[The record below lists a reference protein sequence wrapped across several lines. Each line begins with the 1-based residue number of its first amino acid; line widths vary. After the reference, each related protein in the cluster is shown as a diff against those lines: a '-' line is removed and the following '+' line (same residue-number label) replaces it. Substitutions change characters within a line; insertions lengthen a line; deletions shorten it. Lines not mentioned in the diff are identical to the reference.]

1 MSDGRT
7 SLIEGTK
14 VLTQRG
20 FALTGV
26 VGAAGVTL
34 HYSCG
39 ETSVVSWVALGVIRG
54 LEGGEVCALSDS
66 LRPLWDT
73 LVDDVR
79 EAALFKMEI
88 VQEILTGYRDGHQC
102 LARPGEPRP
111 PYGPSGASENQRCKA
126 MAAELNAGAQLD
138 RRVRGRLQD
147 GETRPAQ
154 YSPSTLRLWVRNF
167 KERGLLALIDER
179 STRQSKSWELID
191 SRYRQ
196 VATQI
201 VDTLDGD
208 RSTISNQEI
217 DRRTRV
223 QLKENGIDDFVAP
236 ERITREYL
244 AHLKRER
251 GTTTR
256 AQRSRKSRRVSGA
269 KHYPAIRPGQVV
281 AIDVTRA
288 DNLVYD
294 PLSGDPCSVEI
305 ITAID
310 VATRVVLAL
319 RVVPRSA
326 KGFEAGLLLYDI
338 CRPFSLQVDGTSIG
352 DWRWV
357 GLPEQLDLSG
367 VPIQVGKRVLSPN
380 FTTLQGEHGIPSV
393 MPDAIRCDHGSIFVC
408 MQFRALLIMLGI
420 DLMLNRGGKPND
432 NPHVERWHET
442 IQRGLQQI
450 PGYKGRNVSQRGKLV
465 AEEPLLTARQ
475 LQDHLCRFIA
485 LDYHR
490 YGHEGIIL
498 PGEEAARV
506 CPLELWDAM
515 TEITGRIDVPQQP
528 DLIYQFL
535 PVKWGTISH
544 AGVEFKNM
552 VYDSLTVLEPYR
564 SVPVGQFRAG
574 DRAAPFFYDPQ
585 DLSRIWF
592 HDPATKRV
600 EPIEWRGS
608 DRTVAPMTEAIVNL
622 ALKRI
627 RRRGGNL
634 VLNKHSAT
642 RQIIDELGQITE
654 TPAKPK
660 LQKQLIAARMREE
673 RAKIDHAEAQRVQDH
688 LRPARPP
695 ARRRSAAAREVWP
708 PLPEGI

>member
-1 MSDGRT
+1 MFDGRT
-7 SLIEGTK
+7 SLTEGTR

-26 VGAAGVTL
+26 IGAAGVTL
-34 HYSCG
+34 HYPCG
-39 ETSVVSWVALGVIRG
+39 ETSVVSWVELGVIRN
-54 LEGGEVCALSDS
+54 LDNGEVCALSES

-73 LVDDVR
+73 LGDDAR
-79 EAALFKMEI
+79 EAALFKLEI
-88 VQEILTGYRDGHQC
+88 VQEILTGYREGHPR

-111 PYGPSGASENQRCKA
+111 PYGPSGASENQRCNA
-126 MAAELNAGAQLD
+126 MAAELNTGAQLD
-138 RRVRGRLQD
+138 RKVRGRLQD

-154 YSPSTLRLWVRNF
+154 YSQSTIRLWVRNF
-167 KERGLLALIDER
+167 KQRGLPALIDER
-179 STRQSKSWELID
+179 STRQSKSWDLID
-191 SRYRQ
+191 ERYRQ

-208 RSTISNQEI
+208 RSTISIDEI

-223 QLKENGIDDFVAP
+223 QLKINGIDYVPPQRNSRQFLS
-236 ERITREYL
+236 T
-244 AHLKRER
+244 LKRER
-251 GTTTR
+251 GATTR
-256 AQRSRKSRRVSGA
+256 AQKSRKARKVSGA

-294 PLSGDPCSVEI
+294 PLSGKACSVEI

-326 KGFEAGLLLYDI
+326 NGFEAGLLLYDV
-338 CRPFSLQVDGTSIG
+338 CRPFSLLVDGTSIG

-357 GLPEQLDLSG
+357 GLPEQLDMSG
-367 VPIQVGKRVLSPN
+367 VPIRVGKRVLSPD

-393 MPDAIRCDHGSIFVC
+393 MPDAIRCDHGAIFVSRY
-408 MQFRALLIMLGI
+408 FRALLMMLGI
-420 DLMLNRGGKPND
+420 DLMLNRGGKAND

-450 PGYKGRNVSQRGKLV
+450 PGYKGRNVSQRGRLV
-465 AEEPLLTARQ
+465 AEEPLFTARQ

-498 PGEEAARV
+498 PGAEKARV

-535 PVKWGTISH
+535 PIKWGTISH
-544 AGVEFKNM
+544 AGVEFNNM

-592 HDPATKRV
+592 YDPATQRV

-608 DRTVAPMTEAIVNL
+608 DRTVAPMTEAIVDI

-634 VLNKHSAT
+634 VLDKHSAT

-654 TPAKPK
+654 APAKPK
-660 LQKQLIAARMREE
+660 LRKQLIAARLRQESS
-673 RAKIDHAEAQRVQDH
+673 RIDHAEAQRVQDQ
-688 LRPARPP
+688 LQPARLPP
-695 ARRRSAAAREVWP
+695 RRRSAVLEVWP
-708 PLPEGI
+708 DLPEGV

>member
-1 MSDGRT
+1 MPNART

-14 VLTQRG
+14 VLTTQGIARIG
-20 FALTGV
+20 QIA
-26 VGAAGVTL
+26 AAGVTL
-34 HYSCG
+34 HYSYG
-39 ETSVVSWVALGVIRG
+39 DTSTKGWAELDVIRA
-54 LEGGEVCALSDS
+54 LEDGEVCALSES
-66 LRPLWDT
+66 LRPLWDA
-73 LVDDVR
+73 LADDVR
-79 EAALFKMEI
+79 EAALFKLEI
-88 VQEILTGYRDGHQC
+88 VQEILTGYRDGHHA

-111 PYGPSGASENQRCKA
+111 PYGPSGASESKRCTA
-126 MAAELNAGAQLD
+126 MAKELNAGAQFD
-138 RRVRGRLQD
+138 RRVQGRLQD

-154 YSPSTLRLWVRNF
+154 FSSVTIRYWVRGF

-191 SRYRQ
+191 ERYRQ
-196 VATQI
+196 LATQI

-223 QLKENGIDDFVAP
+223 RLKENGIDDFEAP
-236 ERITREYL
+236 ERITSQFL
-244 AHLKRER
+244 ATLKRER
-251 GTTTR
+251 GATTR
-256 AQRSRKSRRVSGA
+256 AQKSRKSRKVSGA

-294 PLSGDPCSVEI
+294 PLTGQACSVEI

-310 VATRVVLAL
+310 VATRVVLAI

-326 KGFEAGLLLYDI
+326 DGIEAGLLLYDI
-338 CRPFSLQVDGTSIG
+338 CRAFSLMVEGTSIG

-357 GLPEQLDLSG
+357 GLPEQLDLTG
-367 VPIQVGKRVLSPN
+367 VSVQVGKRVLVPEFS
-380 FTTLQGEHGIPSV
+380 TLQGEHGIPSV
-393 MPDAIRCDHGSIFVC
+393 LPNAVRCDHGAIFVSKH
-408 MQFRALLIMLGI
+408 FRALLQMLGI

-450 PGYKGRNVSQRGKLV
+450 PGYKGRNVSQRGRLV
-465 AEEPLLTARQ
+465 SEEPLLTARQ
-475 LQDHLCRFIA
+475 LQDHLRRFVA

-490 YGHEGIIL
+490 DPHEGIIL
-498 PGEEAARV
+498 PNEETARV

-515 TEITGRIDVPQQP
+515 TELTGRIDVPQQP

-535 PVKWGTISH
+535 PVRWGTISH

-552 VYDSLTVLEPYR
+552 TYDSLSVLEPYR
-564 SVPVGQFRAG
+564 SVPVGQFRPG
-574 DRAAPFFYDPQ
+574 DRAAPFFYDPH

-592 HDPATKRV
+592 RDPATNRV

-608 DRTVAPMTEAIVNL
+608 ERTVAPMTEAIVDVVRS
-622 ALKRI
+622 RI
-627 RRRGGNL
+627 RKRGGNL
-634 VLNKHSAT
+634 VISRHSAT
-642 RQIIDELGQITE
+642 RQIIDELTQITE
-654 TPAKPK
+654 APAKPK
-660 LQKQLIAARMREE
+660 LRRELIAARMRVEQ
-673 RAKIDHAEAQRVQDH
+673 AKADHAEAQRVQDQITV
-688 LRPARPP
+688 ARPTP
-695 ARRRSAAAREVWP
+695 RRARSVAREPWP
-708 PLPEGI
+708 DLPEGV